1 MVDYGALLIVRLL
14 FRTFIV
20 LIFRGNSML
29 ANNKYL
35 SRGILAIVLSALST
49 KVFADE
55 LNGANTA
62 WILTSTALVLFMTI
76 PGLSL
81 FYGGLVRSKN
91 VLSVL
96 MQCFAITCMASLIW
110 FAFGY
115 SLAFGDGGS
124 MNAWIGNLDNLLMG
138 NIKEDSMAGD
148 IPESVF
154 AMFQMTFAVITPAL
168 IVGAFA
174 ERMRFSAMLLFSAL
188 WLIVVYAP
196 ITHWVWGG
204 GWLAEMGL
212 LDFAGGTV
220 VHITAGVAALVAAL
234 VLGNRKG
241 FPTQAMPPHNLTM
254 TVTGAGM
261 LWVGWFGF
269 NAGSALAAN
278 GDAGMAMLVT
288 HISAA
293 AGSMAWMMM
302 EWIKYGKPSVL
313 GIVTGMVAGLG
324 TITPASGFVG
334 PGGALVI
341 GFSAG
346 IICYYATQTIKQRWK
361 IDDSLDVFPVH
372 GVGGILGTFYAGI
385 FASDALGVFSGQGYN
400 EGMNMASQVQV
411 QIVGIAATFVYTGIA
426 TFILLKLV
434 DKLLVLRIDEEDET
448 SGLDLTEHNERGYD
462 L

>member
-1 MVDYGALLIVRLL
+1 MLSHIR
-14 FRTFIV
+14 RTH
-20 LIFRGNSML
+20 L
-29 ANNKYL
+29 AV
-35 SRGILAIVLSALST
+35 LAIMLIILPMHA
-49 KVFADE
+49 FAGD
-55 LNGANTA
+55 LNAANTS
-62 WILTSTALVLFMTI
+62 WVLTSTALVLFMTI

-96 MQCFAITCMASLIW
+96 MQCFAITCLASIIW

-124 MNAWIGNLDNLLMG
+124 MNAYIGNLDNIFLGKLT
-138 NIKEDSMAGD
+138 EDSIAGD

-154 AMFQMTFAVITPAL
+154 AMFQMTFAIITPAL

-174 ERMRFSAMLLFSAL
+174 ERMRFSAMLLFSGL
-188 WLIVVYAP
+188 WLVAVYAP

-204 GWLAEMGL
+204 GWLGEMGL

-220 VHITAGVAALVAAL
+220 VHITAGVGALVAAL

-241 FPTQAMPPHNLTM
+241 FPRQAMPPHNLTM

-269 NAGSALAAN
+269 NGGSALAAN

-293 AGSMAWMMM
+293 AGSLSWMMM
-302 EWIKYGKPSVL
+302 EWTKHGKPSVL
-313 GIVTGMVAGLG
+313 GIVTGMVVGLG

-334 PGGALVI
+334 PAGALVI

-346 IICYYATQTIKQRWK
+346 IICYYATQAIKQRFQ

-372 GVGGILGTFYAGI
+372 GVGGILGTLLAGV

-400 EGMNMASQVQV
+400 EGMDMISQVSVQV
-411 QIVGIAATFVYTGIA
+411 IGIIA
-426 TFILLKLV
+426 TFTYTAVVTYVLLKLV
-434 DKLLVLRIDEEDET
+434 DKLLILRVDEEGEMR
-448 SGLDLTEHNERGYD
+448 GLDLVEHDERGYD

>member
-1 MVDYGALLIVRLL
+1 
-14 FRTFIV
+14 
-20 LIFRGNSML
+20 ML
-29 ANNKYL
+29 AVIATL
-35 SRGILAIVLSALST
+35 QST
-49 KVFADE
+49 QAFADD
-55 LNGANTA
+55 LNAANTS

-96 MQCFAITCMASLIW
+96 MQCFAITCLASIIW

-115 SLAFGDGGS
+115 SLAFGNGGS
-124 MNAWIGNLDNLLMG
+124 MNAYIGNLDNIFLANLT
-138 NIKEDSMAGD
+138 EDSMAGD

-154 AMFQMTFAVITPAL
+154 AMFQMTFAIITPAL

-174 ERMRFSAMLLFSAL
+174 ERMRFSAMLLFSGL
-188 WLIVVYAP
+188 WLVLVYAP

-204 GWLAEMGL
+204 GWLGEMGL

-220 VHITAGVAALVAAL
+220 VHITAGVGALVAAL

-241 FPTQAMPPHNLTM
+241 FPRQAMPPHNLTM

-269 NAGSALAAN
+269 NGGSALAAN

-293 AGSMAWMMM
+293 AGSLAWMVM
-302 EWIKYGKPSVL
+302 EWTRHGKPSVL
-313 GIVTGMVAGLG
+313 GMVTGMVAGLG

-334 PGGALVI
+334 PAGALVI
-341 GFSAG
+341 GLSAG
-346 IICYYATQTIKQRWK
+346 IICYYATQAIKQRFK

-372 GVGGILGTFYAGI
+372 GVGGILGTLLAGV

-400 EGMNMASQVQV
+400 EGMDMISQVSV
-411 QIVGIAATFVYTGIA
+411 QLTGIVATFSYTA
-426 TFILLKLV
+426 VVTYLLLKLV
-434 DKLLVLRIDEEDET
+434 DKMLTLRVDEEGEMR
-448 SGLDLTEHNERGYD
+448 GLDLVEHDERGYD